1 MSTISPI
8 KILLVDDDPWVR
20 PSLRIMVES
29 VPRFKLVAEAKST
42 EEALQCLQDNPEIDL
57 ALVDIHMRGANGI
70 RLTEQIH
77 TEYPHIAVLILSN
90 EDGEEYV
97 RKAGQA
103 GARGYLLKETPWAE
117 IVSTIENIID
127 NPPELAPERLLTVRE
142 QQVLWHIGAGKLTK
156 LIARELKKKS
166 EPQKEIST
174 RTAEGHR
181 SNIRR
186 KLGIKSQCQLIIIA
200 TEYRKRHDNPPVMTD
215 CKTPNSLAVNNNHHD

>member
-1 MSTISPI
+1 VR
-8 KILLVDDDPWVR
+8 LVR
-20 PSLRIMVES
+20 PTLRLLIET
-29 VPRFKLVAEAKST
+29 VPRFKLAAEAKGA
-42 EEALQCLQDNPEIDL
+42 EEALQWLQNNSEIDL

-97 RKAGQA
+97 RKASQA

-127 NPPELAPERLLTVRE
+127 NPLESRLEQLLSSRELE
-142 QQVLWHIGAGKLTK
+142 VLWHIGNGKSTK
-156 LIARELKKKS
+156 EIARILNIF
-166 EPQKEIST
+166 P
-174 RTAEGHR
+174 RTVEGHR
-181 SNIRR
+181 QNIWR

-200 TEYRKRHDNPPVMTD
+200 IEYKKRH
-215 CKTPNSLAVNNNHHD
+215 KTPPGDDNDRVQNNR

>member
-20 PSLRIMVES
+20 PTLHLLIET
-29 VPRFKLVAEAKST
+29 VPRFKLVAEAKGA
-42 EEALQCLQDNPEIDL
+42 EEALQCLQNNSEIDL

-70 RLTEQIH
+70 RLTEKIR

-97 RKAGQA
+97 RKASQA

-117 IVSTIENIID
+117 IVSAIENIID

-142 QQVLWHIGAGKLTK
+142 QQVLWHIGDGENGKSTK
-156 LIARELKKKS
+156 EIARILKIS
-166 EPQKEIST
+166 PRTVEFYRANIWQKL
-174 RTAEGHR
+174 
-181 SNIRR
+181 N
-186 KLGIKSQCQLIIIA
+186 IKSQHRLRTIV
-200 TEYRKRHDNPPVMTD
+200 TKYRKRY
-215 CKTPNSLAVNNNHHD
+215 KTPPGDDNDRVQNDR